1 MSPRSAAGRPKVA
14 PLLAASDARMGGR
27 AKFRVRSCLSV
38 SLLALAA
45 LWAGFAHTTWRTPP
59 AAAPFVEPDR
69 RPPPA
74 AAPFVE
80 PDRRPPAGAP
90 VVKPDRRP
98 FFEHPV
104 PNTTRFVHAGFSGI
118 SAASPP
124 ADYPRLARMSEL
136 LDAWNP
142 DHVEAIPTPFVE
154 RLAVFNFSDRAE
166 RATAALYRDA
176 EVVLHK
182 A

>member
-1 MSPRSAAGRPKVA
+1 MGAPAA
-14 PLLAASDARMGGR
+14 MGGGMLPR
-27 AKFRVRSCLSV
+27 EASV
-38 SLLALAA
+38 GGMGHSAVAQSSPANGGGGPRPRGGVLASGL
-45 LWAGFAHTTWRTPP
+45 GRM
-59 AAAPFVEPDR
+59 
-69 RPPPA
+69 
-74 AAPFVE
+74 
-80 PDRRPPAGAP
+80 RPPAGAP
-90 VVKPDRRP
+90 VVEPDRRP

-182 A
+182 AELILRFCSE